1 MIYFA
6 HKGTTTQSFRALC
19 VVLCVVVSWCSVQPA
34 KAIDY
39 YVNTNPIPSQK
50 MDFSFF
56 KQKTN
61 PDVKPYK
68 FMDDLTFVGIP
79 LFVAGWIAKGE
90 KHGFRQ
96 KQKHSLVTNF
106 RTHLDDY
113 LQYVGPVTTIG
124 MKLGGYEGRSD
135 WPRLIAGTAL
145 SYGIMAGLVNT
156 IKYSTRE
163 MRPDGTSANSWPS
176 GHTATAFV
184 GATILHKEYGLTH
197 SPWFSVLGYGTATA
211 TGVMRVLNNRHW
223 ISDVLSGAGIGIIS
237 GELAYALCD
246 LLFKGKGLLRG
257 NINSDRNIIE
267 NPNFFSVSMGMG
279 FGTRNIEFDMDAIQ
293 GLECEDDDKDVMN
306 LKFGTSTSVS
316 AEGAYFFNKYVGV
329 GSRLRLNS
337 MPIKGWG
344 RIIDYGWQNETLD
357 DAEFIIQSD
366 HLTEFSADFGAY
378 FNLPISE
385 RFALGSK
392 LLLGRSV
399 MQEVNLEASQSD
411 VTWDYFTV
419 GGNKTIKYGT
429 GASLTYAYKNNYA
442 WKLYLDYDYAR
453 KTYTMTYNPDGGDS
467 NTQHAKKNMNNFVLG
482 GSFVVNF

>member
-293 GLECEDDDKDVMN
+293 GLVCEDDDKDVMN

-344 RIIDYGWQNETLD
+344 RIIDY
-357 DAEFIIQSD
+357 
-366 HLTEFSADFGAY
+366 
-378 FNLPISE
+378 
-385 RFALGSK
+385 
-392 LLLGRSV
+392 
-399 MQEVNLEASQSD
+399 
-411 VTWDYFTV
+411 
-419 GGNKTIKYGT
+419 
-429 GASLTYAYKNNYA
+429 
-442 WKLYLDYDYAR
+442 
-453 KTYTMTYNPDGGDS
+453 
-467 NTQHAKKNMNNFVLG
+467 
-482 GSFVVNF
+482 